1 MDRIEQNQKI
11 TLEMVKQYI
20 ETIDN
25 NKWNELRMLQGLV
38 SKQRVLCK
46 KQEFI
51 KLGLQENDIIIATPF
66 NVGFNCNEKEIYIF
80 KKYLPHRMLLMRM
93 NKKQIHEQRQY
104 HYDDFES
111 IVKTDHISFETQ

>member
-38 SKQRVLCK
+38 SKQRVICK

-66 NVGFNCNEKEIYIF
+66 RGEKEIYIF
-80 KKYLPHRMLLMRM
+80 KKYLPHRMLLMQVYE
-93 NKKQIHEQRQY
+93 KQIHVQRQY

-111 IVKTDHISFETQ
+111 IVKTGHISFETQ